1 MSVAAVLFHCSEDI
15 DFTIRHRFCP
25 RSSESWCKYQKDQLN
40 GESTNKDRIS
50 IPSAI
55 VKVLKTIFSYTDLGN
70 DELLKWCLYSETQN
84 PNELFHNMIR
94 KWSVQKEYLLQG
106 LFLKL
111 LLFQNSFPLM
121 MVSKD

>member
-15 DFTIRHRFCP
+15 DITIRHRFCP

-40 GESTNKDRIS
+40 GESTNKERIS

-70 DELLKWCLYSETQN
+70 DELLKWCLHSEKQN
-84 PNELFHNMIR
+84 PNELFHNMIW